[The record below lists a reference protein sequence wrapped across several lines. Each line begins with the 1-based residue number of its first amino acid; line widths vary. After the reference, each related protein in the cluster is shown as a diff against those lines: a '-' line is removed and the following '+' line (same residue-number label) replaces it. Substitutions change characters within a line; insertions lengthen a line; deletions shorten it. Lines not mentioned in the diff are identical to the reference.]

1 MIHPVERATWL
12 MKAQQMSNAART
24 LLHIPRTAPV
34 AYIVERDE
42 QAHVEDEPIYSAI
55 RNNKLI
61 TNLTWHQLTKEEQHD
76 ARNRMFDPN
85 NCGW

>member
-1 MIHPVERATWL
+1 MIVPTLCTTTL
-12 MKAQQMSNAART
+12 MKAQQMSNVART
-24 LLHIPRTAPV
+24 LLHIPRTAPI
-34 AYIVERDE
+34 ALIVERDE

-61 TNLTWHQLTKEEQHD
+61 TNLTWHQLTKDEQHD